1 LSTRSKK
8 PTETSPLVEAASAFD
23 ETLRRF
29 GALVESA
36 GRAELDS
43 GEGLARAAGALEKVA
58 ACEEEIQQRAQAL
71 SAALT
76 AAREAQETQ
85 TLAIGA
91 RALEVQKRTEDYAN
105 LLRRLEGVGQNAADL
120 NAGAQKLAA
129 ANKVDRQMPQETIS
143 AMLLQL
149 GELETQMESV
159 AVATE
164 ALAGDARGAH
174 FDDVARKAD
183 ALRQQLLAARNRVG
197 LLSEALTQTIPR
209 STWS

>member
-1 LSTRSKK
+1 
-8 PTETSPLVEAASAFD
+8 VDAAGAFD

-85 TLAIGA
+85 TQAIGT
-91 RALEVQKRTEDYAN
+91 RALEVQKRTEEYAN
-105 LLRRLEGVGQNAADL
+105 LLRRLEGVGQSAADL

-129 ANKVDRQMPQETIS
+129 ARKVERQMPQETIS
-143 AMLLQL
+143 ATLLEL
-149 GELETQMESV
+149 GELETQMQSV
-159 AVATE
+159 AGATE
-164 ALAGDARGAH
+164 TLASDARGAR

-183 ALRQQLLAARNRVG
+183 ALRQQLLAARNRV
-197 LLSEALTQTIPR
+197 LLLREALTQTIPR